1 MSSFF
6 NRQSELIIDSTK
18 KRLGANANNNNGADR
33 NTSDE
38 GESVPE
44 SWVELAPSRA
54 SFCSSVEAA
63 ILLEGSTG
71 GEASGNRD
79 SRSSPVSLQSPQVEF
94 ESLEQVKNRLN
105 NMMPTGTKN
114 TDWIWDWTARPEA
127 MPPQRLIRYRSGQI
141 GSALTTPPNSPEPE
155 GLDFEKTEKKKQSI
169 FLRFEVILGFV
180 VSNITF
186 FILGCT
192 IGYCICKKLNKGQ
205 STAVTYFW

>member
-18 KRLGANANNNNGADR
+18 KRLASGNNGADR

-38 GESVPE
+38 GDSVPE

-63 ILLEGSTG
+63 ILLEGSIG

-79 SRSSPVSLQSPQVEF
+79 SRASPVSLQSPQVEF

-105 NMMPTGTKN
+105 NMMPPGTKN
-114 TDWIWDWTARPEA
+114 TDWIWDWTARPDA
-127 MPPQRLIRYRSGQI
+127 LPPQQRLIRYRSGQI

-155 GLDFEKTEKKKQSI
+155 GVDFENKPDKKKDS
-169 FLRFEVILGFV
+169 FFFRLEVILGFV
-180 VSNITF
+180 VSHITIF
-186 FILGCT
+186 VLGCT
-192 IGYCICKKLNKGQ
+192 IGYCICKKLNKNQ
-205 STAVTYFW
+205 APAVTYFW